1 MGKMQRNKGRKGEIE
16 FAHLCQD
23 LGYKEAYRTA
33 QHCGKAG
40 HAGDVEGLAG
50 IHVEVKRTESL
61 RLYDALNQSKRD
73 CAAAGKNEIPIIAH
87 RKNKSEWVVI
97 MTAAD
102 FFKMYKKYMES
113 SEDIEQE
120 KI

>member
-1 MGKMQRNKGRKGEIE
+1 MGKMQRRKGAQGELE
-16 FAHLCQD
+16 FAHLCQEY
-23 LGYKEAYRTA
+23 GYSAVHRTA
-33 QHCGKAG
+33 QHCGKTG
-40 HAGDVEGLAG
+40 QAGDVEGLPG
-50 IHVEVKRTESL
+50 IHIEVKRTESL

-73 CAAAGKNEIPIIAH
+73 CTAAGKNEIPIVAH

-113 SEDIEQE
+113 SEDIEQK